1 MAVSLVLLTGKV
13 STTVGIRHPISCIS
27 ISSSLSTVYSRGA
40 CHRASAVCRDLPGTC
55 LIT

>member
-13 STTVGIRHPISCIS
+13 STTVEICHSISCIS

-40 CHRASAVCRDLPGTC
+40 CDRASVVCTDLPGTC